1 MPKTKVE
8 ITERDKQIEY
18 IMENYYYT
26 DDKEIYKTNLSY
38 VEGMSDIELQVLYDS
53 IK

>member
-1 MPKTKVE
+1 MAKKIETS
-8 ITERDKQIEY
+8 ERDEQIQY

-38 VEGMSDIELQVLYDS
+38 VEGLDDIELQVLYDS

>member
-1 MPKTKVE
+1 MSNT
-8 ITERDKQIEY
+8 TETSEREMQIVF

-26 DDKEIYKTNLSY
+26 DDKEMYKTNLSY
-38 VEGMSDIELQVLYDS
+38 VEGMSDIELQLLYDS

>member
-1 MPKTKVE
+1 MSKKIETS
-8 ITERDKQIEY
+8 EREMQIVY

-26 DDKEIYKTNLSY
+26 DDKEMYKTNLSY
-38 VEGMSDIELQVLYDS
+38 VEGMSDIEIQVLYDS